1 MKKFLPILFLFF
13 SVCVNAQVEK
23 AIPPKPSASAGLV
36 HDYTTA
42 RLITQQKEE
51 FLEQKLQRYND
62 STSNQI
68 AIVILENIKGY
79 DANEFARAIGE
90 TWGVGGQAN
99 FDNGIVIL
107 LTTGQG
113 KGKNVAYIATGRGL
127 EGAIPD
133 ITTKHIVDNELIANL
148 KNEEPFRGLDEA
160 TDAIIKAAAGEY
172 KAPQGYSNKGKKIG
186 GVIKTIVII
195 IIIIIVLSLRG
206 GNRGG
211 GMVSRRGYRAT
222 WGPIFWGTGAGSGW
236 GGGGGGG
243 NSGGGGGFGGFG
255 GGSFGGGGAGG
266 SW

>member
-13 SVCVNAQVEK
+13 SFCATAQVEK
-23 AIPPKPSASAGLV
+23 AIPSKPPASAGLV
-36 HDYTTA
+36 HDYTKA
-42 RLITQQKEE
+42 RLITQQQED

-68 AIVILENIKGY
+68 AIVILEGLKGY
-79 DANEFARAIGE
+79 EANEFATAIGE

-107 LTTGQG
+107 ITTGADG
-113 KGKNVAYIATGRGL
+113 EKRVAYIATGRGM
-127 EGAIPD
+127 EGVIPD
-133 ITTKHIVDNELIANL
+133 ITAKHIVDNEIISNF
-148 KNEEPFRGLDEA
+148 KKGEFFRGFDEA

-172 KAPQGYSNKGKKIG
+172 KAPKGYGSKAKKIG

-195 IIIIIVLSLRG
+195 IIILIVLSSR
-206 GNRGG
+206 GNRGGG
-211 GMVSRRGYRAT
+211 GMVSRRGYRDT

-236 GGGGGGG
+236 GGGGSSG
-243 NSGGGGGFGGFG
+243 GGGGGFGGFG

-266 SW
+266 NW